1 MATVSPSRGQW
12 SSKAAFVLAA
22 AGSAV
27 GLGNIWKFPSEVA
40 QQGGAAFLVIYLG
53 CCFLVGFPVM
63 VAEIAIG
70 RATGKNPVG
79 AFKALSPNPIFPL
92 VGLWGILC
100 GVMILSFYTVVAGWT
115 LGYVFGGAAQLFG
128 FEGAADVLRVAG
140 PGTKTAVFAVLF
152 MLATTFIVSNGVSGG
167 IERVTK
173 TLMPMLIGIMLLM
186 IVFVITREGSGD
198 GLAMYLKPDFSKVD
212 LPLVFRALGQAF
224 FSLSL
229 GMGALITYGSYM
241 GRKQNVVEAA
251 AWVTLADVGIAFLAG
266 LLIMPAMF
274 VAQASGIQI
283 YKDVPTVDGVASGAK
298 VLIDEDGLVFT
309 VLPQL
314 FDSMGTGVGLVF
326 GVGFFLLLTMAALT
340 STISLLEVPTSYG
353 IDELGLSRTKA
364 ALMFGGAITAIAIVI
379 SYRLSLIGTFA
390 TIFSTIGLPV
400 GGLMICLFMGYVWK
414 TRHALAEMEAGYPGI
429 QSSLFAKVWPP
440 LMAVVCP
447 LLILTV
453 LVLTLLQ
460 QFQ

>member
-12 SSKAAFVLAA
+12 SSKLAFVLAA

-40 QQGGAAFLVIYLG
+40 QHGGAAFLVIYLG

-70 RATGKNPVG
+70 RSTGKNPVG
-79 AFKALSPNPIFPL
+79 AFKALSPNPLFPL

-115 LGYVFGGAAQLFG
+115 LGYVFGEAAHFTGL
-128 FEGAADVLRVAG
+128 EGVADVLMVAG
-140 PGTKTAVFAVLF
+140 PGTKTAVFAALF
-152 MLATTFIVSNGVSGG
+152 MLATTVIVSSGVSDG

-173 TLMPMLIGIMLLM
+173 TLMPLLIGLLVVM
-186 IVFVITREGSGD
+186 IIYVLTREGSSE
-198 GLAMYLKPDFSKVD
+198 GLAMYLKPDFSR
-212 LPLVFRALGQAF
+212 LNTSLVFKAMGQAF

-274 VAQASGIQI
+274 VAQKSGIQI
-283 YKDVPTVDGVASGAK
+283 YQDAPMVDGVAAGAK
-298 VLIDEDGLVFT
+298 VLINEDGLVFT

-314 FDSMGTGVGLVF
+314 FDSMGTGVGLIF

-340 STISLLEVPTSYG
+340 STISLLEVPTSYA
-353 IDELGLSRTKA
+353 IDELGFSRKKA
-364 ALMFGGAITAIAIVI
+364 AMVFGGVITVIAVVI
-379 SYRLSLIGTFA
+379 SYRLSLIGTFGM
-390 TIFSTIGLPV
+390 IFSSIGLPV
-400 GGLMICLFMGYVWK
+400 GGLMICLFLAYVWK
-414 TRHALAEMEAGYPGI
+414 TRHALAEMEDGFEGI
-429 QSSLFAKVWPP
+429 QKSLFAKVWPT
-440 LMAVVCP
+440 LMAFVCP
-447 LLILTV
+447 VLILLV
-453 LVLTLLQ
+453 LVTTLVQ
-460 QFQ
+460 QFS

>member
-1 MATVSPSRGQW
+1 M
-12 SSKAAFVLAA
+12 AFVLAA

-40 QQGGAAFLVIYLG
+40 QQGGAAFLMMYLG

-100 GVMILSFYTVVAGWT
+100 GVMILSFYTVVAGWS
-115 LGYVFGGAAQLFG
+115 LGFVFGEAAHFLGFQGAA
-128 FEGAADVLRVAG
+128 EVLMVVG
-140 PGTKTAVFAVLF
+140 PGTKTAVFAALF
-152 MLATTFIVSNGVSGG
+152 MAATTFIVSSGVSEG
-167 IERVTK
+167 IERVAK
-173 TLMPMLIGIMLLM
+173 TLMPLLIGMMLLM
-186 IVFVITREGSGD
+186 IAFVVTREGSGE

-212 LPLVFRALGQAF
+212 MSLVFQALGQAF

-241 GRKQNVVEAA
+241 SRKQNVVESA

-274 VAQASGIQI
+274 VAQKSGIQI
-283 YKDVPTVDGVASGAK
+283 YKDASTGDGVAAGAK

-314 FDSMGTGVGLVF
+314 FESMGSGIGLVF
-326 GVGFFLLLTMAALT
+326 GVGFFVLLSMAALT
-340 STISLLEVPTSYG
+340 STISLLEVPTSYA
-353 IDELGLSRTKA
+353 IDELGMSRKKA
-364 ALMFGGAITAIAIVI
+364 ALMFGCVITAIALVI

-400 GGLMICLFMGYVWK
+400 GGLMICLFMAYVWK

-429 QSSLFAKVWPP
+429 QSSLFAKFWPP

-453 LVLTLLQ
+453 LVLTLIQ